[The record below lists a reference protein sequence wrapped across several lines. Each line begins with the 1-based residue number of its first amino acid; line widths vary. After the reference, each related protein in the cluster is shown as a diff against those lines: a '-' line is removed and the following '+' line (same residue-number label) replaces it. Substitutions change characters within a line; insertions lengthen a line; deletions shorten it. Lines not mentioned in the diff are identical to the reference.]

1 MGMVG
6 KKKKRTYYAVVTCKQ
21 IGAICRY
28 IHGTLIC
35 AHLYSQCTSMQCLLR
50 FGPLG
55 SLLVLK
61 LFTLSLQAREH
72 THSVFIKLV
81 TILKL
86 ACVSVLGREKMS
98 CKLAGLITFGYIQSK
113 QSNKQE
119 KNIYICYFSLL
130 LLLFS
135 LPQVEYT

>member
-1 MGMVG
+1 MRV
-6 KKKKRTYYAVVTCKQ
+6 
-21 IGAICRY
+21 
-28 IHGTLIC
+28 
-35 AHLYSQCTSMQCLLR
+35 
-50 FGPLG
+50 
-55 SLLVLK
+55 
-61 LFTLSLQAREH
+61 
-72 THSVFIKLV
+72 HSVFIKLV

-119 KNIYICYFSLL
+119 KKNICYFSLL

>member
-1 MGMVG
+1 ME
-6 KKKKRTYYAVVTCKQ
+6 
-21 IGAICRY
+21 
-28 IHGTLIC
+28 
-35 AHLYSQCTSMQCLLR
+35 CLLR

-119 KNIYICYFSLL
+119 KKKIYATSPFYCYYFLSLKL
-130 LLLFS
+130 SILE
-135 LPQVEYT
+135 VKI